1 MDYATYSNLVRE
13 GNIIIEINSRWS
25 VSECAIKPDRENWN
39 GKVVILDYDTDRT
52 DDENLTEVTSTDGTK
67 YQCYFSEW

>member
-39 GKVVILDYDTDRT
+39 GKVVILAR
-52 DDENLTEVTSTDGTK
+52 
-67 YQCYFSEW
+67 